1 MNIGVIELLAAGCSP
16 NWRQTLEDSLTTKQ
30 YASIMPQAVAV
41 WARQLGHE
49 VHYATFY
56 GLGDPKRKLPAN
68 LDFVFMSV
76 YTKDSALSYAL
87 AKLYRREGTVTIIG
101 GPTPS
106 PSLKIAYGSSI
117 LW

>member
-1 MNIGVIELLAAGCSP
+1 MKIGVIELLAAGSSP
-16 NWRQTLEDSLTTKQ
+16 NWRQTLEAFLTTKQ

-56 GLGDPKRKLPAN
+56 GPGDPKRKLPAD

-76 YTKDSALSYAL
+76 YTVGNQQKWDTFVKERS
-87 AKLYRREGTVTIIG
+87 G
-101 GPTPS
+101 GNGGVLGLP
-106 PSLKIAYGSSI
+106 
-117 LW
+117 